1 MPKSCSTFLFSL
13 CAVLGATSA
22 FAAPTTTPAPSTS
35 VAAAPA
41 LPTTTLARDARL
53 ALAAPNADPV
63 ALKLAVSAMQ
73 CAQANGQGVGAKRL
87 TLIDYSKPSLEPR
100 LYVFDLEKDSLLF
113 EEHVAHGRNSGNN
126 ETTSFSNKDSS
137 YQTSLGLFLTGE
149 TYVGSNGYSMRMQG
163 LDPGL
168 NDNAFARAIV
178 MHGSW
183 YVDPVQGAKQ
193 GRLGRSLGCPALRN
207 AVAKPV
213 IDTIKHGNFVF
224 SYSDRMDMVAQ
235 AKSLECERTQLA
247 AAKAAGGA
255 TGTAVAAP

>member
-1 MPKSCSTFLFSL
+1 MPKVCSTFFFSL

-22 FAAPTTTPAPSTS
+22 VAAPTTTPAPSTS

-41 LPTTTLARDARL
+41 LPAVARDARL
-53 ALAAPNADPV
+53 ALAAPNANPV

-73 CAQANGQGVGAKRL
+73 CAQANGQGVEAKRL

-100 LYVFDLEKDSLLF
+100 LYVFDLENDQLLF

-126 ETTSFSNKDSS
+126 ETTSFSNQDSS

-149 TYVGSNGYSMRMQG
+149 TYEGSNGYSMRLEG

-168 NDNAFARAIV
+168 NDKAMSRAIV

-224 SYSDRMDMVAQ
+224 SYSDRMDLVAQ

-247 AAKAAGGA
+247 KAAGAGA
-255 TGTAVAAP
+255 VSAGVAAAP

>member
-35 VAAAPA
+35 VASAPA
-41 LPTTTLARDARL
+41 LPMAARDARL
-53 ALAAPNADPV
+53 ALAAPNADKT

-100 LYVFDLEKDSLLF
+100 LYVFDLENDKLLF

-149 TYVGSNGYSMRMQG
+149 TYEGSNGYSLRLDG

-168 NDNAFARAIV
+168 NDKAMSRAIV

-213 IDTIKHGNFVF
+213 IDQIKHGNFVF
-224 SYSDRMDMVAQ
+224 SYSDKMDLVAQ

-247 AAKAAGGA
+247 KAAGGA
-255 TGTAVAAP
+255 SGTAVAAP

>member
-1 MPKSCSTFLFSL
+1 MPKVCSTFLFSL
-13 CAVLGATSA
+13 CAVLGASSA

-35 VAAAPA
+35 VASAPA
-41 LPTTTLARDARL
+41 LPAAARDARL
-53 ALAAPNADPV
+53 ALAAPNANPV

-73 CAQANGQGVGAKRL
+73 CAQAHGQGVAAKRL

-100 LYVFDLEKDSLLF
+100 LYVFDLENDKLLF

-126 ETTSFSNKDSS
+126 ETTSFSNQDSS

-149 TYVGSNGYSMRMQG
+149 TYEGSNGYSMRLEG

-168 NDNAFARAIV
+168 NDKAMSRAIV

-224 SYSDRMDMVAQ
+224 SYSNKMDLVAQ

-247 AAKAAGGA
+247 KNAGGA
-255 TGTAVAAP
+255 AGTAVTAAP